1 MSQRETRAEKAPP
14 TRDRLAVGDAKCK
27 KEYIMRRLTMALAG
41 AALLVAVL
49 AATVAAAGPTPSP
62 SPSPT
67 AGTTLTDI
75 LDLTR
80 DQIREMRQDGLSLAQ
95 IAVKQGIEA
104 DRLVQA
110 LVARWTERIEVRV
123 ANGALTAD
131 EAATLRTQVETRAL
145 DQVNKT
151 TLGGMQGAAVG
162 GGRGAAGAG
171 AGAGFGPGPR
181 GTGTGDGVCDGTG
194 PHGPGRN

>member
-1 MSQRETRAEKAPP
+1 
-14 TRDRLAVGDAKCK
+14 
-27 KEYIMRRLTMALAG
+27 MALAG

-67 AGTTLTDI
+67 VGTTLTDI

-80 DQIREMRQDGLSLAQ
+80 DQIRDMRQDGLSLAQ

-131 EAATLRTQVETRAL
+131 EAATLRTQVKTRAL

-162 GGRGAAGAG
+162 AGRGAAGAGAG

>member
-1 MSQRETRAEKAPP
+1 MQ
-14 TRDRLAVGDAKCK
+14 

-80 DQIREMRQDGLSLAQ
+80 DEIREMRQDGLSLAQ
-95 IAVKQGIEA
+95 IAVKQGIDA